1 MPANSSRFGVYKNKD
16 CIELVY
22 TAQYNKAQNDKW
34 LLSTVS
40 ETAELL
46 QPGQHRLITQQ
57 SCADTSTFSQI
68 KSKIS
73 W

>member
-1 MPANSSRFGVYKNKD
+1 MEFAKSKD

-22 TAQYNKAQNDKW
+22 TAQYNKTENDKW
-34 LLSTVS
+34 LLSAVS
-40 ETAELL
+40 EAEELL
-46 QPGQHRLITQQ
+46 QPEQHRLIAQQ
-57 SCADTSTFSQI
+57 NSACADASTFSQI